1 MSQLNDSVSDLTY
14 FWERLHRDDTTLISQ
29 LEELLGVDTT
39 QQLNTYIEELDN
51 YNNEIDVDSIISD
64 MDEARYQLDNLT
76 DIISEAQHA
85 LDGAI
90 SNAEDLK

>member
-85 LDGAI
+85 LDK
-90 SNAEDLK
+90 N

>member
-85 LDGAI
+85 LNGAI